1 VSRKSYR
8 NTKVI
13 LIFIVL
19 LAIAWAF
26 NKTGLPFAQPEIRGS
41 RNTDKLQ
48 EELLYQWDTAKRSNY
63 NAQFNLSMGVK
74 NFSSI
79 ADSLSFLDQYIR
91 VHSGK
96 KLSKYEYL
104 VRVPVSETDKF
115 YNRITAFVT
124 IENEMRDYSIA
135 LTSGSVKAYNDSL
148 KVLAEEKIKFE
159 RLKKE
164 NPNIKGYS
172 IDIENIDK
180 RIDNFQNLKKSLED
194 FSNQEYDLY
203 LIALSE
209 VTKKG
214 VNSSEYARIL
224 GKHFIIALGVLALGV
239 PLIMLGSK
247 LLFKVLGIVGAST
260 SQLYGSYYNRSYKYG
275 NYAGYGYNY
284 GRKRQVKRVY
294 KDKPKGDDKSPD
306 K

>member
-1 VSRKSYR
+1 M
-8 NTKVI
+8 
-13 LIFIVL
+13 

-26 NKTGLPFAQPEIRGS
+26 NKTGLPFAQPEIKGS
-41 RNTDKLQ
+41 RNTDKIQ

-115 YNRITAFVT
+115 YNRITAFAT

-260 SQLYGSYYNRSYKYG
+260 TQLYGNYYNKSYNKYG
-275 NYAGYGYNY
+275 NYGGYGYNY

>member
-1 VSRKSYR
+1 MSRKSYR

-26 NKTGLPFAQPEIRGS
+26 NKTGLPFAQPEIKGA

-115 YNRITAFVT
+115 YDRITDFATV
-124 IENEMRDYSIA
+124 ENEMRDYSIA
-135 LTSGSVKAYNDSL
+135 LTSGSVEAYNDSL
-148 KVLAEEKIKFE
+148 KVLAEEKVKFE
-159 RLKKE
+159 KLKKE

-203 LIALSE
+203 LVALSE

-214 VNSSEYARIL
+214 VNSSEYARVL

-275 NYAGYGYNY
+275 NYGGYGYNY

-294 KDKPKGDDKSPD
+294 KDKPKGDEKSPD